1 MILTKEFWKAAI
13 IRAIYTIASTALAV
27 ITVSGGT
34 MLSQVNWLVVLQT
47 SLLSGVISILKSVIV
62 GIPEANREELK

>member
-13 IRAIYTIASTALAV
+13 IRAIYTSASTALAV

-62 GIPEANREELK
+62 GVPEANREEFK